1 MSTAWGHHWAPSSS
15 SQWTRGSR
23 SANNRLLDSRVQLA
37 SIARLDPQR
46 PRPRRGRARRIPHLG
61 RELSWI
67 EFNARVLHEA
77 SDTRNPVLERVKFL
91 AIFASNLDEFFQV
104 RISGLR
110 RAARSTRVAQIGDAP
125 NASQQLAEVR
135 QRIVDLVA
143 DHSTMYKRARKE
155 LARNGVEVIDY
166 AKVKE
171 HHASLRE
178 RFLAE
183 IYPVLTPLAV
193 DPGHPFPYISSL
205 TLSVAV
211 KLRDPSTGERR
222 FARVK
227 VPAVLPRLLE
237 LPRTDDE
244 PETSHRFVLLDQVIK
259 ANLDVLFHG
268 LEVEESHLF
277 RLTRDADLALEEDD
291 ADNLLVAIEEELRR
305 RRFGDPV
312 RLEVERSMPAATREL
327 LRRGLG
333 VTEDETYEV
342 RGMLDLTSLWQ
353 LVDLDRPDLKVEPL
367 IAIIPPALL
376 PPDDDEP
383 ADVFAAIQAG
393 DILVQ
398 HPYESF
404 AASVE
409 RLVEQAADDPD
420 VLTIKQTLYR
430 TSLDSEVVNDL
441 IRAAE
446 QGKQVVVLVE
456 VKARFDEQAN
466 ISWARKLER
475 AGAHVVYGLVGLK
488 THCKT
493 LLIVRREGALL
504 RRYVHIGTGNYNNR
518 TARTYVD
525 LGLFTCRPD
534 IGADVTDLFN
544 ILTGLSR
551 QREFRRLI
559 VAPTGLRDRFLAL
572 VEREIEHAT
581 AGRPSGIVLKMNALL
596 DRACVDALYRASSAG
611 VEVDLV
617 IRGACTL
624 VPGVPGLSERIRV
637 RSIIGTFLEHSR
649 IWRFANG
656 GTPQWYIGSAD
667 LMDRNLDRRVE
678 AFTPIDDSAAQVE
691 IDAIL
696 EGSIADDRRSWI
708 LLDDGRWQRTERI
721 TGVPGTIDSQEVARL
736 RAARRA
742 QEAAVPRRAHAGL
755 GSLEPWA

>member
-1 MSTAWGHHWAPSSS
+1 MSSNAA
-15 SQWTRGSR
+15 
-23 SANNRLLDSRVQLA
+23 
-37 SIARLDPQR
+37 IDPET
-46 PRPRRGRARRIPHLG
+46 PRPRRGRARRLPHLG

-77 SDTRNPVLERVKFL
+77 SDTRNPPLERVKFL

-104 RISGLR
+104 RVSGLR
-110 RAARSTRVAQIGDAP
+110 RTARSPRVAQLADGPSA
-125 NASQQLAEVR
+125 AEQLAEVR
-135 QRIVDLVA
+135 RRIVDLVGQ
-143 DHSTMYKRARKE
+143 HSKIYKQVRRE
-155 LARNGVEVIDY
+155 LAGAGIEVIDY
-166 AKVKE
+166 AKVPE
-171 HHASLRE
+171 HHAALRE

-211 KLRDPSTGERR
+211 RLRDPDTGEHR

-227 VPAVLPRLLE
+227 VPAVLPRLVA
-237 LPRTDDE
+237 LPRAGGQGAAE
-244 PETSHRFVLLDQVIK
+244 HRFVLLDQVIK

-268 LEVEESHLF
+268 LDVVESHLF
-277 RLTRDADLALEEDD
+277 RLTRDADLSLEEED
-291 ADNLLVAIEEELRR
+291 ADNLLVAMEAELRR

-312 RLEVERSMPAATREL
+312 RLEVERSMPPETREL

-333 VTEDETYEV
+333 LTEAETYEV

-367 IAIIPPALL
+367 SPAIPPRLL

-383 ADVFAAIQAG
+383 ADVFAAVRAG
-393 DILVQ
+393 DILVH

-441 IRAAE
+441 VRAAE
-446 QGKQVVVLVE
+446 LGKQVVVLVE

-466 ISWARKLER
+466 IAWARKLER

-493 LLIVRREGALL
+493 LLIVRREGSEL
-504 RRYVHIGTGNYNNR
+504 RRYVHVGTGNYNTR

-525 LGLFTCRPD
+525 LGLFTCRPE
-534 IGADVTDLFN
+534 IGEDVTDLFN
-544 ILTGLSR
+544 LLTGLSR
-551 QREFRRLI
+551 QRAFRRLI
-559 VAPTGLRDRFLAL
+559 VAPTGLRDRFLEL
-572 VEREIEHAT
+572 VDREIEHAR
-581 AGRPSGIVLKMNALL
+581 AGRPAGIVLKMNALL
-596 DRACVDALYRASSAG
+596 DRACVESLYRASTAG
-611 VEVDLV
+611 VDVDLI

-624 VPGVPGLSERIRV
+624 VPGVAGLSERIRV
-637 RSIIGTFLEHSR
+637 RSIIGEFLEHSR

-656 GTPQWYIGSAD
+656 GDPEWFIGSAD

-678 AFTPIDDSAAQVE
+678 AFVPVDDPDARAE
-691 IDAIL
+691 IDEIL
-696 EGSIADDRRSWI
+696 RIQLADDRRSWQ
-708 LLDDGRWQRTERI
+708 LSEDGRWERTERL
-721 TGVPGTIDSQEVARL
+721 TGVAGTIDAQQIDRA

-742 QEAAVPRRAHAGL
+742 FDATVPHRAHAGL

>member
-1 MSTAWGHHWAPSSS
+1 MSTNPAV
-15 SQWTRGSR
+15 
-23 SANNRLLDSRVQLA
+23 DSEA
-37 SIARLDPQR
+37 
-46 PRPRRGRARRIPHLG
+46 PRPRRSRSKRVPHLG

-77 SDTRNPVLERVKFL
+77 GDTRNPPLERVKFL

-104 RISGLR
+104 RVSGLR
-110 RAARSTRVAQIGDAP
+110 RTARSPRVAQLADGP
-125 NASQQLAEVR
+125 NAVEQLAEVR
-135 QRIVDLVA
+135 RRIVDLVA
-143 DHSTMYKRARKE
+143 EHSKVYKQLRRE
-155 LARNGVEVIDY
+155 LGGLGIEVIDY
-166 AKVKE
+166 GKAQE
-171 HHASLRE
+171 HHAALRE

-193 DPGHPFPYISSL
+193 DPGHPFPYITSL
-205 TLSVAV
+205 TLSVAAR
-211 KLRDPSTGERR
+211 LRDPETGEQR

-227 VPAVLPRLLE
+227 VPAVLPRLVA
-237 LPRTDDE
+237 LPRADGQPATH
-244 PETSHRFVLLDQVIK
+244 HRFVLLDQVIK

-268 LEVEESHLF
+268 LDVVESHLF
-277 RLTRDADLALEEDD
+277 RLTRDADLALEEED
-291 ADNLLVAIEEELRR
+291 ADNLLVAMEEELRR

-312 RLEVERSMPAATREL
+312 RLEVERSMPAETREL

-333 VTEDETYEV
+333 LTEAETYEV

-367 IAIIPPALL
+367 SPAIPPRLL

-383 ADVFAAIQAG
+383 ADVFAAVRAG
-393 DILVQ
+393 DILVH

-466 ISWARKLER
+466 IAWARKLER

-493 LLIVRREGALL
+493 LLIVRREGSEL
-504 RRYVHIGTGNYNNR
+504 RRYVHIGTGNYNTR

-525 LGLFTCRPD
+525 LGLFTCRPE
-534 IGADVTDLFN
+534 IGEDVTDLFN
-544 ILTGLSR
+544 LLTGLSR
-551 QREFRRLI
+551 QRTFRRLI
-559 VAPTGLRDRFLAL
+559 VAPTGLRDRFLEL
-572 VEREIEHAT
+572 VDREIAHAK
-581 AGRPSGIVLKMNALL
+581 AGRASGITLKMNALI
-596 DRACVDALYRASSAG
+596 DRACVESLYRASSAG
-611 VEVDLV
+611 VEIDLI

-624 VPGVPGLSERIRV
+624 VPGVAGLSERIRV
-637 RSIIGTFLEHSR
+637 RSIIGEFLEHSR
-649 IWRFANG
+649 IWRFENG
-656 GTPQWYIGSAD
+656 GAPESYIGSAD

-678 AFTPIDDSAAQVE
+678 AFAPVDDPEARAE
-691 IDAIL
+691 IDEIL
-696 EGSIADDRRSWI
+696 RLQLADDRRSWV
-708 LLDDGRWQRTERI
+708 LSEDGRWQRTERL
-721 TGVPGTIDSQEVARL
+721 TGVPGTIDAQQAMRT

-742 QEAAVPRRAHAGL
+742 FDATVPHRAHAGL